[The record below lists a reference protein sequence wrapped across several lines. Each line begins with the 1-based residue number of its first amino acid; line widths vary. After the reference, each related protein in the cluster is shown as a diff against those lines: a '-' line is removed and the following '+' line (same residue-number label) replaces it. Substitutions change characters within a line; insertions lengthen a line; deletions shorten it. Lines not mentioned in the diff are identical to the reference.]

1 MNSFCRSRE
10 LRSIEQTPM
19 YMSNWVTKLDEFLV
33 LNEKGILANA
43 GSVSRKTMEAK
54 VREQL
59 AKFNNKSLPEP
70 EITEEEFEEVLEK
83 VSQVQ
88 SD

>member
-1 MNSFCRSRE
+1 MKRLELLVEQFLSFAE

-33 LNEKGILANA
+33 LNEKSILANS

-54 VREQL
+54 VRDQL
-59 AKFNNKSLPEP
+59 AKFNNKALPEP
-70 EITEEEFEEVLEK
+70 EIAEEEFEEVL
-83 VSQVQ
+83 
-88 SD
+88 